1 MKKAPPGEISRFD
14 LRQARRSDYRFAES
28 LYIDSMKS
36 LLTELDEW
44 NEREIISKFK
54 HYYELDEV
62 RIIMVDGADVG
73 WLQISE
79 TEHAINLDQVYL
91 LEGFRARGIGSQ
103 LIRDLLATAKS
114 EKKPVLLSVVRNN
127 VAVTLYQRLGF
138 RITEEEGYKLH
149 MRWDVP

>member
-1 MKKAPPGEISRFD
+1 
-14 LRQARRSDYRFAES
+14 
-28 LYIDSMKS
+28 MKS

-44 NEREIISKFK
+44 NEQEIVSKFK
-54 HYYELDEV
+54 HYFELDEV
-62 RIIMVDGADVG
+62 QIVMVDGADVG

-91 LEGFRARGIGSQ
+91 LEDFRARGIGSQ
-103 LIRDLLATAKS
+103 LIQNLLATAES

>member
-1 MKKAPPGEISRFD
+1 
-14 LRQARRSDYRFAES
+14 
-28 LYIDSMKS
+28 MKS

-44 NEREIISKFK
+44 NEQEIVSKFK
-54 HYYELDEV
+54 RYFELDEV
-62 RIIMVDGADVG
+62 QIIMVDGADVG

-91 LEGFRARGIGSQ
+91 LEDFRARGIGSQ
-103 LIRDLLATAKS
+103 LIQNLLATAKS